1 MPLLPEAGRANAPP
15 DSLNMKLPHAPASAQ
30 RSIILLLLGLVMAVL
45 WIAVREVVW
54 TSTPL
59 LQMEWRVA
67 DHIHQR
73 GRLTE
78 TDANIVVLGI
88 DDASLSLES
97 AFPEDVEAS
106 RPLQLIEKGWIW
118 PREVYA
124 HVLDRLMDAGAE
136 RVVLD
141 LMFATPTPGH
151 PEYDEAL
158 RAALARHQG
167 RVVLGADI
175 ETRMVRGSPLE
186 NLVMP
191 AQELIPQTRP
201 FDPRI
206 GFLTYWPD
214 ADHVVR
220 QVRTEISL
228 TGDLAD
234 RLPSLP
240 ANVLEASSPAP
251 GPGFHTPR
259 FGSPAAYA
267 PLSLHEIF
275 VPDIWQSNYAQK
287 GVFKGKTVF
296 IGPTARHFQDTVMTP
311 VGELYGVQVHAQVYA
326 SLKAGELLR
335 ETGTTPIRAAIV
347 AAALLAALLVLLLKR
362 PILSLVLLIG
372 GSLGALALQQHA
384 FDSWNLLL
392 PMLTPVLAW
401 SSTGLFALGWDF
413 VLERRQKDKLRSA
426 ITRYFSPDMAE
437 EILRK
442 PDSYFRTLG
451 GVQREITVLFSD
463 LRGFTSLSEK
473 HPPDKLVRQ
482 LNQYLERMVEI
493 TFGRKG
499 SIDKFIGDA
508 IMAVWGRIRDGA
520 EDAALAED
528 AVNAIAT
535 ALKMRESLDAL
546 NEQWLAE
553 GSPPLAIGI
562 GIHQGPAIVGNMG
575 CTAKMEFTAIGDSV
589 NLSARLESA
598 TKQYG
603 VDLIVSQPVAEKAAG
618 HFRFRSADLV
628 VVKGKKQPVEIHAVL
643 GDMLTPTP
651 AGLGDYEDGVAA
663 FRAGDFATARRS
675 FVMAAACGLEDELTR
690 LYLRRCDILL
700 AEPPETWDGVWVL
713 KEK

>member
-1 MPLLPEAGRANAPP
+1 MNVH
-15 DSLNMKLPHAPASAQ
+15 HAPAGFAQ
-30 RSIILLLLGLVMAVL
+30 RSIVLLLLGVVMAAL
-45 WIAVREVVW
+45 WSMAREGAW
-54 TSTPL
+54 TSAPL
-59 LQMEWRVA
+59 LQMEWRVG
-67 DHIHQR
+67 DHVHQA

-78 TDANIVVLGI
+78 TDADIVVLGI

-97 AFPEDVEAS
+97 AFPEDVQAS

-124 HVLDRLMDAGAE
+124 HVLDRLISAGAE
-136 RVVLD
+136 KVVLD

-158 RAALARHQG
+158 RAALERHG
-167 RVVLGADI
+167 DKVVLGADI

-191 AQELIPQTRP
+191 AQELVPQTRP
-201 FDPRI
+201 FDARI

-214 ADHVVR
+214 ADNVVR
-220 QVRTEISL
+220 QVRAEISL
-228 TGDLAD
+228 TGEEAD
-234 RLPSLP
+234 RMPSLP
-240 ANVLEASSPAP
+240 ANALGASFPAP
-251 GPGFHTPR
+251 GLGFHTPR

-267 PLSLHEIF
+267 PLSLHEVF
-275 VPDIWQSNYAQK
+275 VPDIWESNYVK
-287 GVFKGKTVF
+287 PGVFAGKTVF

-311 VGELYGVQVHAQVYA
+311 VGELYGVQVHAQVCA
-326 SLKAGELLR
+326 ALKAGALLR
-335 ETGTTPIRAAIV
+335 ECGPAPIRAAIIL
-347 AAALLAALLVLLLKR
+347 AALLAALLVVVLKKPLLA
-362 PILSLVLLIG
+362 LVVLIG
-372 GSLGALALQQHA
+372 GGIGALALQQRA
-384 FDSWNLLL
+384 FDSWNLIL
-392 PMLTPVLAW
+392 PMLAPVLAW
-401 SSTGLFALGWDF
+401 GSTGLFALAWDF

-442 PDSYFRTLG
+442 PGSYFRTLG

-473 HPPDKLVRQ
+473 HPPDRLVRQ

-493 TFGRKG
+493 TFQRQG

-520 EDAALAED
+520 DDAALAED

-535 ALKMRESLDAL
+535 ALKMRAGLDEL
-546 NEQWLAE
+546 NRQWSAE

-575 CTAKMEFTAIGDSV
+575 CAAKMEFTAIGDSV

-603 VDLIVSQPVAEKAAG
+603 VDLIVSQPVAEKAGG

-628 VVKGKKQPVEIHAVL
+628 VVKGKKQPVQIHAVL
-643 GDMLTPTP
+643 GDLSTPAP
-651 AGLGDYEDGVAA
+651 AGLGDYEEGVSLFRLGA
-663 FRAGDFATARRS
+663 FDKARLS
-675 FVMAAACGLEDELTR
+675 FEMAAVCGLDDELTR
-690 LYLRRCDILL
+690 LYLKRCDILI
-700 AEPPETWDGVWVL
+700 AQPPESWDGVWVL